1 MTASRRK
8 FLRENVQSNILRQAF
23 LFCLVGVANTI
34 VGLSVIFALM
44 WLGLGDVL
52 ANMIGY
58 AAGFCLGYLLNTR
71 VTFNSQRS
79 RSGATKYV
87 LLMLICY
94 CLNLAVMLFLRD
106 AVGIDRHVAQIAG
119 MITYTSVGFIGSR
132 FFVFR
137 AYEK

>member
-1 MTASRRK
+1 MK
-8 FLRENVQSNILRQAF
+8 IKKNNNIVRQAI
-23 LFCLVGVANTI
+23 LFCVIGVANTA
-34 VGLSVIFALM
+34 VGLTVIFSLM
-44 WLGLGDVL
+44 FFGFRDVP

-71 VTFNSQRS
+71 ITFNSQRS

-87 LLMLICY
+87 LLMLMCY

-106 AVGIDRHVAQIAG
+106 AVGIDRHIAQIAG